1 MEHAMKKLLIGAAAL
16 ALAAATPALAQTT
29 QFMISGAPVTVGA
42 MPASEGHGYSV
53 YHYRQ
58 KGGPG
63 SVNVNCLCDGAKAT
77 TATCDN
83 VQYQCNCPSGKLI
96 CSGS

>member
-1 MEHAMKKLLIGAAAL
+1 MKSLMVAAAAL
-16 ALAAATPALAQTT
+16 TLVGAALTPASAQTT
-29 QFMISGAPVTVGA
+29 QFMISGSPVTVGA
-42 MPASEGHGYSV
+42 MPASEGEGYSV
-53 YHYRQ
+53 YHYRK

-77 TATCDN
+77 TGTCDN

>member
-1 MEHAMKKLLIGAAAL
+1 
-16 ALAAATPALAQTT
+16 
-29 QFMISGAPVTVGA
+29 
-42 MPASEGHGYSV
+42 MPASEGKGYSI

-58 KGGPG
+58 RGGAG
-63 SVNVNCLCDGAKAT
+63 SVTVNCLCEGAKAT

>member
-1 MEHAMKKLLIGAAAL
+1 MKSLMVAAAAL
-16 ALAAATPALAQTT
+16 ALVGAALTPASAQTT
-29 QFMISGAPVTVGA
+29 QFMISGSPVTVGA
-42 MPASEGHGYSV
+42 MPASEGNGYSV
-53 YHYRQ
+53 YHYRK
-58 KGGPG
+58 KGGAG

-77 TATCDN
+77 TGTCDN